1 MLFLFLKHWNCW
13 TFCRRLCGD
22 HKPAYST
29 LTDVYSARN
38 KFGRKSTGG
47 VNNMQ
52 ILCHF
57 LFMNEHRA
65 RRWKTRRSRVL
76 LTKVRGVW
84 KCIQTQVRV
93 FDTASQTNTYFSGE
107 SEGEM
112 WLIYASVGSTRH
124 ACDFPLFVLHANKF
138 GRKSTGSVPQYVF
151 DTTSQTNTCFRRKRR
166 RNLANLCKCW
176 INPSRL

>member
-1 MLFLFLKHWNCW
+1 MQCSKVSKKLENYS
-13 TFCRRLCGD
+13 
-22 HKPAYST
+22 AYST

-65 RRWKTRRSRVL
+65 RRWKTRRSPVL